1 MVGKPVGLTLLA
13 TGLPL
18 RLELRSIG
26 EAFSL
31 PPLPVRLK
39 LRSVGLPLRLPPFSK
54 RPVDRWLGCEER
66 YSAGSRR

>member
-26 EAFSL
+26 
-31 PPLPVRLK
+31 
-39 LRSVGLPLRLPPFSK
+39 
-54 RPVDRWLGCEER
+54 
-66 YSAGSRR
+66 